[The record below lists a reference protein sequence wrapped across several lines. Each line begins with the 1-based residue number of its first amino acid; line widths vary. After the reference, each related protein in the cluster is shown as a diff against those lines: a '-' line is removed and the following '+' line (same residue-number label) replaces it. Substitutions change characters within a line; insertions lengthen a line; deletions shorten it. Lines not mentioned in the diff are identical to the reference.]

1 MKTNSVSRR
10 VVPFFT
16 AALSA
21 VLFGI
26 ATPASKYLLRDI
38 HPFSLAGLLYLGAS
52 AGLLPVVIARKEF
65 AALRGMNRANTRRL
79 FGAVILGGIAG
90 PVLLM
95 FGLTQASASS
105 VSLWLNLE
113 LVATSVL
120 GYLFFRDYLG
130 KAGWA
135 GVLLAL
141 LSGVLLTV
149 SEGRTGAA
157 AAVLVGCACVCW
169 GFDNHFTALIDG
181 ISAVQS
187 TFVKGLFAGGITTY
201 RFSAHGLP
209 PSAMPVACAVALG
222 VSYGVSIVLL
232 TIMSAQKIGHQKPDR
247 VFKLAVFGFFQC
259 CRCPSRRPV
268 YRWFPLRCWSPRL
281 RLWRWRNTSTI
292 MNTASFST
300 HIFTGTTICI
310 TITFMANLRRTTNTG
325 IDTKTAHMCIP
336 TGPTFITGTNTVA
349 PGSHNCANA

>member
-149 SEGRTGAA
+149 SEGRTGVA

-187 TFVKGLFAGGITTY
+187 TFVKGLFAGGITTCIG
-201 RFSAHGLP
+201 FSAYGLP

-222 VSYGVSIVLL
+222 GVSYGVSIVLY
-232 TIMSAQKIGHQKPDR
+232 IMSAQKIGAIRSQI
-247 VFKLAVFGFFQC
+247 VFSSSPFFGFFFSMLLLSE
-259 CRCPSRRPV
+259 PAT
-268 YRWFPLRCWSPRL
+268 RL
-281 RLWRWRNTSTI
+281 QVV
-292 MNTASFST
+292 SFALLVAAIALMALEKHEHYHEHRELQHT
-300 HIFTGTTICI
+300 HFHRHDDMHHDHVHGESAPYHEHGHRHENGAHVHPHWPDIHHRHEHGGTG
-310 TITFMANLRRTTNTG
+310 
-325 IDTKTAHMCIP
+325 KP
-336 TGPTFITGTNTVA
+336 
-349 PGSHNCANA
+349 